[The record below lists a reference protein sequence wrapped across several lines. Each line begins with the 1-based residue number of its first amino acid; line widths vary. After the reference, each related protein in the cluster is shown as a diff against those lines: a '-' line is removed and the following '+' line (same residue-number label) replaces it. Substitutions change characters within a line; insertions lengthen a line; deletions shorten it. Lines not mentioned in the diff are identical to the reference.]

1 MLVGVGLAAFAQAPN
16 QVKWSLTLEPASAA
30 PGSKVLAHL
39 EGAIDAGWHVYSMTT
54 AAAIPTTIKVAPN
67 AAVEKFRV
75 FQAPPKKAFD
85 QNFNLET
92 ETYEGAARFVIEL
105 QLKPDAAA
113 GPSEVSAEVRYQTC
127 NDRLCIPPVRRTA
140 SASLTIDPA
149 ARAAALAIP
158 AGFVEFTGPPKGRVA
173 ATTPGPAT
181 TDAQSLGTFLLVA
194 FGFGLAAIFTPCVFP
209 MIPITMSYF
218 LNRQGTRR
226 EAIFHAA
233 LFCLG
238 IVVLFTGLGLLT
250 TAILGPFGIVQ
261 LGSNPWVNG
270 FIALVFLAFGV
281 SLLGAFEIT
290 IPSSILT
297 RLDRGAQSGGIAG
310 TMLMGLT
317 FALSSFACVGPF
329 MGTLLAASVA
339 DGGARPPLGMVAF
352 ATGLALPFFLLALF
366 PSYLK
371 RLPKSGGW
379 LARVKV
385 VMGFIVLAAMLKFL
399 ASLDQVMQW
408 GFLTRERFLAAWIVL
423 FVMAGLYL
431 LGFLRM
437 EGIAKDEPVGLG
449 RLLVGMLFLIFS
461 ISLVPGMFGG
471 KLGELDAYIPLAGG
485 PSGPSASGE
494 NPLVWMKNQYRA
506 ALDRARRERKLVL
519 VNFTGYACTN
529 CHWMKANMFTRP
541 EVAGAL
547 RNFVLVELYT
557 DGTDD
562 ASRVNQEL
570 QQTKFATIAIPYYA
584 ILDPDENVVASF
596 PGLTRD
602 PAEYLAFLGKSGA
615 GKAAQSDL
623 AGLTITRLEGGSFDD
638 AALQGKVV
646 VVDFWATWCVPCIK
660 EIPGFNR
667 LNDELGGSGV
677 VVLGVDMDE
686 DGGAPLVESFLKDHP
701 MKYRVVLGSPELK
714 ERFHVNSL
722 PTTVVFDRSGKALQ
736 RFEGFTKADLLESAV
751 KTAL

>member
-1 MLVGVGLAAFAQAPN
+1 
-16 QVKWSLTLEPASAA
+16 
-30 PGSKVLAHL
+30 
-39 EGAIDAGWHVYSMTT
+39 
-54 AAAIPTTIKVAPN
+54 
-67 AAVEKFRV
+67 
-75 FQAPPKKAFD
+75 
-85 QNFNLET
+85 
-92 ETYEGAARFVIEL
+92 
-105 QLKPDAAA
+105 
-113 GPSEVSAEVRYQTC
+113 
-127 NDRLCIPPVRRTA
+127 
-140 SASLTIDPA
+140 
-149 ARAAALAIP
+149 
-158 AGFVEFTGPPKGRVA
+158 
-173 ATTPGPAT
+173 
-181 TDAQSLGTFLLVA
+181 
-194 FGFGLAAIFTPCVFP
+194 
-209 MIPITMSYF
+209 
-218 LNRQGTRR
+218 
-226 EAIFHAA
+226 
-233 LFCLG
+233 
-238 IVVLFTGLGLLT
+238 
-250 TAILGPFGIVQ
+250 
-261 LGSNPWVNG
+261 
-270 FIALVFLAFGV
+270 
-281 SLLGAFEIT
+281 
-290 IPSSILT
+290 
-297 RLDRGAQSGGIAG
+297 
-310 TMLMGLT
+310 
-317 FALSSFACVGPF
+317 
-329 MGTLLAASVA
+329 
-339 DGGARPPLGMVAF
+339 
-352 ATGLALPFFLLALF
+352 
-366 PSYLK
+366 
-371 RLPKSGGW
+371 
-379 LARVKV
+379 
-385 VMGFIVLAAMLKFL
+385 
-399 ASLDQVMQW
+399 
-408 GFLTRERFLAAWIVL
+408 
-423 FVMAGLYL
+423 
-431 LGFLRM
+431 
-437 EGIAKDEPVGLG
+437 
-449 RLLVGMLFLIFS
+449 MLFLIFS

-485 PSGPSASGE
+485 SSGPSASGE